1 MKNDLGVPGLLVVTD
16 VNGDK
21 GPNEIFTDGVNRDN
35 GGDASSAGRGQA
47 SGGGRWGG
55 LPARRKAKA
64 SNSFL
69 PGVVMGAGNG
79 TPESLCN
86 S

>member
-21 GPNEIFTDGVNRDN
+21 GHNEILTDGVNRDN

-47 SGGGRWGG
+47 GGGEVGG
-55 LPARRKAKA
+55 TSCKEK
-64 SNSFL
+64 S
-69 PGVVMGAGNG
+69 
-79 TPESLCN
+79 
-86 S
+86 